1 MKGSI
6 SEKILTLDE
15 IVDKV
20 KALKHE
26 GKVVV
31 QSHGVFDLIH
41 PGIIKHLK
49 LFKTRMCI
57 EALEG
62 QFSRRYSGQ
71 RMWHPLSKLTM
82 CVS

>member
-1 MKGSI
+1 MKDKRMD
-6 SEKILTLDE
+6 KILTLDE

-41 PGIIKHLK
+41 PGIIKHLNQAK
-49 LFKTRMCI
+49 D
-57 EALEG
+57 A
-62 QFSRRYSGQ
+62 
-71 RMWHPLSKLTM
+71 
-82 CVS
+82 